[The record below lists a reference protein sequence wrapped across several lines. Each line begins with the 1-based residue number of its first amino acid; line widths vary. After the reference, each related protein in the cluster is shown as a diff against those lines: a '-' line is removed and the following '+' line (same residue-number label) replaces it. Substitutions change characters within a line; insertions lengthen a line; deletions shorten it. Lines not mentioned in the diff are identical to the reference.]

1 MFICYCIIECAVVQN
16 LLEFNMLK
24 VYRDYCVI
32 GSIICTAD
40 NFVTEDGNECVKSA
54 CIMRLRVLILEVN
67 LKELGMW

>member
-1 MFICYCIIECAVVQN
+1 
-16 LLEFNMLK
+16 MLK